1 MKNLTA
7 RLLAA
12 GVLMCAIGFGTAA
25 HAADEPAKAPAAT
38 VVAQV
43 ATAPAATTPAA
54 AAPEAAAAQRPSERS
69 TLRGCPSIGH
79 DDAKVHRPAASRSAR
94 PQRRGS

>member
-1 MKNLTA
+1 MSST
-7 RLLAA
+7 
-12 GVLMCAIGFGTAA
+12 FGRYPPEIESI
-25 HAADEPAKAPAAT
+25 EPDIEE
-38 VVAQV
+38 
-43 ATAPAATTPAA
+43 A

-94 PQRRGS
+94 PQRRSS